1 MRPTA
6 LPRLGALFD
15 ELHLVWWIR
24 ATKVVVDLLAILE
37 DFKVLRD
44 GVPAAVQAGAEFVI
58 FDGIE
63 SNPLLAR
70 ICLMSLGS

>member
-1 MRPTA
+1 M
-6 LPRLGALFD
+6 
-15 ELHLVWWIR
+15 
-24 ATKVVVDLLAILE
+24 LE

-44 GVPAAVQAGAEFVI
+44 GVPAAVQVGAEIVI

-63 SNPLLAR
+63 SNPLLTR

>member
-1 MRPTA
+1 MNQGSKGVSSWGLMA
-6 LPRLGALFD
+6 M
-15 ELHLVWWIR
+15 
-24 ATKVVVDLLAILE
+24 LE
-37 DFKVLRD
+37 DFKVLHD
-44 GVPAAVQAGAEFVI
+44 GVTAAVLAGAEFVI

>member
-1 MRPTA
+1 MDQA
-6 LPRLGALFD
+6 SKGVSSWGLIAM
-15 ELHLVWWIR
+15 
-24 ATKVVVDLLAILE
+24 LE

-44 GVPAAVQAGAEFVI
+44 GVPAAVQVGAEIVI

-63 SNPLLAR
+63 SNPLLTR

>member
-1 MRPTA
+1 MDQ
-6 LPRLGALFD
+6 GSKG
-15 ELHLVWWIR
+15 VSSWG
-24 ATKVVVDLLAILE
+24 LLAILE

-44 GVPAAVQAGAEFVI
+44 GVSAAVQADAEIVI

>member
-1 MRPTA
+1 M
-6 LPRLGALFD
+6 
-15 ELHLVWWIR
+15 
-24 ATKVVVDLLAILE
+24 LE

-44 GVPAAVQAGAEFVI
+44 GVQAGAEFVI

>member
-1 MRPTA
+1 M
-6 LPRLGALFD
+6 
-15 ELHLVWWIR
+15 
-24 ATKVVVDLLAILE
+24 LE

-58 FDGIE
+58 FDGID
-63 SNPLLAR
+63 SNPLLTR